1 MAKER
6 LSKLQKWIL
15 TECYKH
21 KNEHYPNGAITRWKL
36 VDMFNKITPS
46 VEVSISRSIRSLI
59 DKKYIEGLCSV
70 SVGNMA
76 MIYGM
81 MGKSK
86 EEIIKD
92 LVKYKTRERL
102 LFPFFGFGKIKLLV
116 LTNKGS
122 EKAQKLLMLDTVTGD
137 KT

>member
-1 MAKER
+1 MARER

-15 TECYKH
+15 VECYKYRNDH
-21 KNEHYPNGAITRWKL
+21 FPKGAMTRWKL
-36 VDMFNKITPS
+36 VDMFNKINPS
-46 VEVSISRSIRSLI
+46 VEASVSRSIRSLI
-59 DKKYIEGLCSV
+59 DKKYIEGFCSV

-86 EEIIKD
+86 EEAIKD
-92 LVKYKTRERL
+92 LGKYKTRERL
-102 LFPFFGFGKIKLLV
+102 LAPFLGVGKIKLLV
-116 LTNKGS
+116 LTDKGS
-122 EKAQKLLMLDTVTGD
+122 EKAQKLLMLDTATGD